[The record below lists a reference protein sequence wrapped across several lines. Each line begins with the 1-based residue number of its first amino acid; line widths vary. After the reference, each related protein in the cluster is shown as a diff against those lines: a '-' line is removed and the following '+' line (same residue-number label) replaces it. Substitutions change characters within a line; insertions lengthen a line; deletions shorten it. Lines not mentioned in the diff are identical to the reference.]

1 MYSFRTIII
10 AYEGV
15 GFHDSGAEV
24 ISYHRWFDRMPR
36 RNYCQVQVIPPCLSR
51 FRSNLH
57 FLKAHAFIFYSLFLS
72 FFYFEYNTI
81 LNLSPR
87 FNYTRRE
94 PEFRNIWYSKSLFTR
109 CIVFGNRDL
118 DSKFIQG
125 IDELWT
131 GRHVGRQ
138 ERFAKRESARIDSPG
153 PVQFFARER
162 S

>member
-1 MYSFRTIII
+1 
-10 AYEGV
+10 
-15 GFHDSGAEV
+15 
-24 ISYHRWFDRMPR
+24 MPR

-94 PEFRNIWYSKSLFTR
+94 SDLSRFEETISKSLFSR
-109 CIVFGNRDL
+109 CIVFENRDL